1 MILLF
6 YLIKYISDKFREHK
20 LVKKCSGPKPYPL
33 IGNLNV
39 LLGDMKDITHK
50 IIKLSTIY
58 SSPWLLWVGPKLV
71 VILDDPE
78 NIEIL
83 SNSSSG
89 YEKSSLYFPM
99 KNALGDGLLLHQTI
113 ANENTSIW
121 DIHQKILSP
130 VFKEVSTYMDSM
142 IKNSNRLANILETTN
157 GKNVDIMHYVHLC
170 TLDIIYDSLLESDLN
185 LQSNPDC
192 KYDEYMSE
200 AMT

>member
-33 IGNLNV
+33 IGNLNL

-83 SNSSSG
+83 SKSSSS
-89 YEKSSLYFPM
+89 YEKSYLYFPM
-99 KNALGDGLLLHQTI
+99 KNLLGDGLFS
-113 ANENTSIW
+113 APASIW
-121 DIHQKILSP
+121 DIHRTISNP
-130 VFKEVSTYMDSM
+130 VFKEVSTYMNSM

-170 TLDIIYDSLLESDLN
+170 TLDIIYDSLLESELN

-192 KYDEYMSE
+192 KLDEYMSE
-200 AMT
+200 